1 MNIYLDLCYAIGIR
15 ESMTQPRSRYIYE
28 WVCVVGHRAA
38 FESARRR
45 KMEDLPCVLLGL
57 GFGPRA
63 AFESVVFVEAKRL
76 GGFRVWGKNVGP
88 PMHFARCVF
97 WASGRV

>member
-1 MNIYLDLCYAIGIR
+1 
-15 ESMTQPRSRYIYE
+15 
-28 WVCVVGHRAA
+28 
-38 FESARRR
+38 
-45 KMEDLPCVLLGL
+45 MEDLPCVLLGL

-76 GGFRVWGKNVGP
+76 GGFRVWGKIVGP

-97 WASGRV
+97 GSRAAFESVVFVEAKRLGGFPVWGKNVGPPMRFARSGFWRALT